1 MGTVNHLALSPRD
14 FCVSPKMERWSGR
27 VALVTGASVGIGAA
41 ICEMLVKHGLKV
53 VGCAKRVH
61 KIQELSE
68 KLSGPGTLTGIKCDL
83 TETEEINAMFEEIKR
98 VHGGV
103 DICINNAG
111 YSGGSS
117 LLNVSVEEMRGMLD
131 VNVVALTY
139 LTQLSINNMKERNVE
154 EGHVININ
162 SMSGHRIPPGSS
174 KTRYYSATK
183 AAVNFLT
190 EGFRQEV
197 RDAKLPIRIG
207 QLCPG
212 VVVTEFLQTM
222 TGCSAEEAGAHYEK
236 TPALTAEDMANAV
249 QYMIESPKHMQIH
262 DIMVRPTD
270 QTF

>member
-1 MGTVNHLALSPRD
+1 VPSVPYI
-14 FCVSPKMERWSGR
+14 MERWSGK

-41 ICEMLVKHGLKV
+41 ICEILVKHGVKV
-53 VGCAKRVH
+53 VGTARRVN
-61 KIQELSE
+61 KIKELSE

-83 TETEEINAMFEEIKR
+83 TKTEDIESMFEQVKS

-111 YSGGSS
+111 YSGGTP
-117 LLNVSVEEMRGMLD
+117 LLSVSVEEMRGMLD

-139 LTQLSINNMKERNVE
+139 LTQLSVNNMRDRNVE

-162 SMSGHRIPPGSS
+162 SMSGHRIPPGIP

-183 AAVNFLT
+183 AAVNLLT
-190 EGFRQEV
+190 EGFRQEI

-212 VVVTEFLQTM
+212 LVVTEFWQAM
-222 TGCSAEEAGAHYEK
+222 TGCTATEAAALYDNK
-236 TPALTAEDMANAV
+236 PTLTAEDMADAV
-249 QYMIESPKHMQIH
+249 QYMLQTPKHMQIH
-262 DIMVRPTD
+262 DIMVRPTE
-270 QTF
+270 QIY